1 MINQQAIADIKKLL
15 MQNFPDYIDK
25 IILFGSRVKGEAR
38 VYSDYD
44 ILIIL
49 KKSYDWKLKNKIH
62 DKIYD
67 IDLKYDIFTDLKLIS
82 KNELKTFKGKQ
93 PFILEALENGIV
105 L

>member
-1 MINQQAIADIKKLL
+1 MKIVKNLIQKSADRI
-15 MQNFPDYIDK
+15 
-25 IILFGSRVKGEAR
+25 
-38 VYSDYD
+38 
-44 ILIIL
+44 
-49 KKSYDWKLKNKIH
+49 WKLKNKIH